1 MNEMGYDAGT
11 IGNHEFDFGLD
22 NMARLFKMANYPI
35 VCANYDVT
43 GTVLEGLV
51 KEYTIIQRNGI
62 KIGVLVWERNW
73 KDWLLPNVMGM

>member
-1 MNEMGYDAGT
+1 
-11 IGNHEFDFGLD
+11 
-22 NMARLFKMANYPI
+22 MANYPI

-62 KIGVLVWERNW
+62 KIEFLVWERNW

>member
-1 MNEMGYDAGT
+1 MMNLMGYDAMT

-22 NMARLFKMANYPI
+22 NMARLFRMADFPV

-51 KEYTIIQRNGI
+51 KPYV
-62 KIGVLVWERNW
+62 VLNR
-73 KDWLLPNVMGM
+73 DGMKSAYLG